1 MQISAANVPAD
12 EHNARRRV
20 LKDVFGFDDFR
31 PGQAAV
37 TEALLAGRH
46 VLAVMPTGA
55 GKSLCYQVPALV
67 LGGLTIV
74 VSPLVALMQDQV
86 AALRLAGVAAD
97 TINSSFDREANV
109 AAWRRVAA
117 GQTRLLYLAPER
129 LMTDRMLD
137 ALARLDISLIAI
149 DEAHCISQWGPA
161 FRREYEELSRLRD
174 IFKKVPIIALTA
186 TADEATRTDI
196 EARLFAG
203 RVETLVL
210 GFDRPNIKLGI
221 EPKQDSKRQLLDF
234 VRRHAG
240 RSGIVY
246 CLSRKKTEDV
256 AAFLEKNG
264 VTALAYH
271 AGMSKEARDA
281 NQNSFMTSPG
291 VVMVATIAFGMGI
304 DKPDVAYVFHTDLPG
319 SLEAYYQ
326 EIGRAGRDGRPAEA
340 RMLFGLGDIRM
351 RRLFIEDEATP
362 AEHKRRSHGRLDTL
376 IGYCETAECRR
387 QVLLGYFGEEASSCG
402 NCDNCL
408 DQVPRADGAAEARI
422 ILAAIAQT
430 GERFGAAHVIDVL
443 LGHETEKILARSHH
457 RLASFGSG
465 VAHKKDFWLSLIR
478 QLVAGGF
485 LMPDPE
491 GHGGLAI
498 AEKGHALGRG
508 EIPFLYRV
516 ETRQRRGKMRA
527 AQGAAIDTEGLDA
540 SLLAALKTLRL
551 RLAKER
557 QMPAYVIFSDR
568 TLIDMAAR
576 CPSDLD
582 AFAEVNGVGAAKLR
596 EFGEIF
602 LGAIAAHEGNQV
614 GEAGDLAR

>member
-1 MQISAANVPAD
+1 MHSSAASVPAD
-12 EHNARRRV
+12 GRDAKHRV
-20 LKDVFGFDDFR
+20 LKDVFGYDDFR

-37 TEALLAGRH
+37 MEALLNGRH

-67 LGGLTIV
+67 MGGLTIV

-97 TINSSFDREANV
+97 TINSSLDREANV
-109 AAWRRVAA
+109 AAWRRVAS

-129 LMTDRMLD
+129 LMTERMLD
-137 ALARLDISLIAI
+137 ALARLDVRLIAV

-161 FRREYEELSRLRD
+161 FRREYEDLSRLGGLFPD
-174 IFKKVPIIALTA
+174 VPLIALTA
-186 TADEATRTDI
+186 TADEGTRADI

-210 GFDRPNIKLGI
+210 GFDRPNIKLAI
-221 EPKQDSKRQLLDF
+221 EAKQDSKRQLLRF
-234 VRRHAG
+234 VERHPG

-246 CLSRKKTEDV
+246 CLSRRKTEEV

-271 AGMSKEARDA
+271 AGMSKEAREA
-281 NQNSFMTSPG
+281 NQNAFMTLSG

-304 DKPDVAYVFHTDLPG
+304 DKPDVAYVVHTDLPG

-340 RMLFGLGDIRM
+340 HMLFGLGDIRT
-351 RRLFIEDEATP
+351 RRMFIDDEDATP
-362 AEHKRRSHGRLDTL
+362 EHKRRSHGRLDTL
-376 IGYCETAECRR
+376 IGYCETAQCRR
-387 QVLLGYFGEEASSCG
+387 QVLLGYFGEQAEPCG

-408 DQVPRADGAAEARI
+408 DQVPRADGSVEARL
-422 ILAAIAQT
+422 ILAAVAQS
-430 GERFGAAHVIDVL
+430 GERFGAAHVIDIL
-443 LGHETEKILARSHH
+443 LGHETEKVLARSHQ
-457 RLASFGSG
+457 RLASFGTG
-465 VAHKKDFWLSLIR
+465 GAHKRPAWLSLIR

-485 LMPDPE
+485 LMPDPA

-498 AEKGHALGRG
+498 SESGHALGRG
-508 EIPFLYRV
+508 EVSFEYRV
-516 ETRQRRGKMRA
+516 ETRHRSMRGKTRSA
-527 AQGAAIDTEGLDA
+527 ENGAVNTEGVDA
-540 SLLAALKTLRL
+540 ALLATLKTLRL
-551 RLAKER
+551 RLARER
-557 QMPAYVIFSDR
+557 QVPAYVVFSDR
-568 TLIDMAAR
+568 TLIDMAER
-576 CPSDLD
+576 RPRDLD
-582 AFAEVNGVGAAKLR
+582 AFAEVNGVGEAKLR

-602 LGAIAAHEGNQV
+602 LGAITAHGS
-614 GEAGDLAR
+614 GA

>member
-1 MQISAANVPAD
+1 MQISTTSVSTHDPK
-12 EHNARRRV
+12 RRV

-31 PGQAAV
+31 PGQASV
-37 TEALLAGRH
+37 MEALLAGRH

-67 LGGLTIV
+67 KGGLTIV

-97 TINSSFDREANV
+97 TINSSIERDANV
-109 AAWRRVAA
+109 AAWRRVAS

-129 LMTDRMLD
+129 LMTERMLD
-137 ALARLDISLIAI
+137 ALARLDVSLIAI

-161 FRREYEELSRLRD
+161 FRREYEDLSQLRG
-174 IFKKVPIIALTA
+174 IFPDVPIIAVTA
-186 TADEATRTDI
+186 TADETTRADI
-196 EARLFAG
+196 ETRLFGG
-203 RVETLVL
+203 RVETQVL
-210 GFDRPNIKLGI
+210 GFDRPNIKLAI
-221 EPKQDSKRQLLDF
+221 EPKQDSKRQLLNF
-234 VRRHAG
+234 IERHQG

-246 CLSRKKTEDV
+246 CLSRKKTEEM

-281 NQNSFMTSPG
+281 NQNAFMTLSG

-326 EIGRAGRDGRPAEA
+326 EIGRAGRDGGAAEA
-340 RMLFGLGDIRM
+340 HMLYGLGDIRM
-351 RRLFIEDEATP
+351 RRMFIDDEDA
-362 AEHKRRSHGRLDTL
+362 AVEHKRRSHGRLDTL

-387 QVLLGYFGEEASSCG
+387 QVLLGYFGEEAAPCG

-408 DQVPRADGAAEARI
+408 EQAPRADGTAEAGI
-422 ILAAIAQT
+422 ILAAVAQS
-430 GERFGAAHVIDVL
+430 GERFGAGHVIDIL
-443 LGHETEKILARSHH
+443 IGHETEKVTGRGHH
-457 RLASFGSG
+457 RLAAFGNG
-465 VAHKKDFWLSLIR
+465 AAHKKDFWLSLIR
-478 QLVAGGF
+478 QLVANGF
-485 LMPDPE
+485 LMPDPG

-508 EIPFLYRV
+508 EVVFQYRV
-516 ETRQRRGKMRA
+516 ETRTRA
-527 AQGAAIDTEGLDA
+527 ARRAARAGQTPQGENVDA

-557 QMPAYVIFSDR
+557 QVPAYVVFSDR
-568 TLIDMAAR
+568 TLIDMAER
-576 CPSDLD
+576 RPQDLD
-582 AFAEVNGVGAAKLR
+582 DFAEVNGVGAAKLK
-596 EFGEIF
+596 EFGKVF
-602 LGAIAAHEGNQV
+602 LSAIAAHQSG
-614 GEAGDLAR
+614 GAA

>member
-1 MQISAANVPAD
+1 MTQISVASIPAD
-12 EHNARRRV
+12 RRDAKRRV

-31 PGQAAV
+31 PGQVAV
-37 TEALLAGRH
+37 MEALLAGRH

-97 TINSSFDREANV
+97 TINSSIDRDANV

-129 LMTDRMLD
+129 LMTERMLD
-137 ALARLDISLIAI
+137 ALSRLDVKLIAV

-161 FRREYEELSRLRD
+161 FRREYEDLSRLRR
-174 IFKKVPIIALTA
+174 IFSNVPIIALTA

-203 RVETLVL
+203 RAETLVL
-210 GFDRPNIKLGI
+210 GFDRPNIKLAM
-221 EPKQDSKRQLLDF
+221 EAKQDSKRQLLRF
-234 VRRHAG
+234 VERHPG
-240 RSGIVY
+240 KSGIIY
-246 CLSRKKTEDV
+246 CLSRKKTEEM

-264 VTALAYH
+264 VQALAYH
-271 AGMSKEARDA
+271 AGMSKEAREA
-281 NQNSFMTSPG
+281 NQNAFMTLSG

-326 EIGRAGRDGRPAEA
+326 EIGRAGRDGRSAEA
-340 RMLFGLGDIRM
+340 HMLYGAGDIRT
-351 RRLFIEDEATP
+351 RRMFIDDEDSSP
-362 AEHKRRSHGRLDTL
+362 EHKRRAHRRLDTL
-376 IGYCETAECRR
+376 IGYCETAQCRR
-387 QVLLGYFGEEASSCG
+387 QVLLGYFGEEAQACG

-408 DQVPRADGAAEARI
+408 DQAPRADGSAEARI
-422 ILAAIAQT
+422 ILAAVAQS
-430 GERFGAAHVIDVL
+430 GERFGGAHVLDIL
-443 LGHETEKILARSHH
+443 LGHETEKVLARGHQ
-457 RLASFGSG
+457 RLPSFGAG
-465 VAHKKDFWLSLIR
+465 AMHRKTVLLSLVR

-485 LMPDPE
+485 LVPDPD
-491 GHGGLAI
+491 GYGGLAI
-498 AEKGHALGRG
+498 SESGRALGRG
-508 EIPFLYRV
+508 ELAFEYRV
-516 ETRQRRGKMRA
+516 ESRDRLARGRKRA
-527 AQGAAIDTEGLDA
+527 EAAAGGEGVDA

-557 QMPAYVIFSDR
+557 QVPAYVIFSDR
-568 TLIDMAAR
+568 TLIDMAER
-576 CPSDLD
+576 RPQDLD
-582 AFAEVNGVGAAKLR
+582 DFAEVNGVGAAKLK
-596 EFGEIF
+596 EFGEVF
-602 LGAIAAHEGNQV
+602 LGAIAAHR
-614 GEAGDLAR
+614 EA

>member
-1 MQISAANVPAD
+1 MPISTASVPPDAPD
-12 EHNARRRV
+12 PKQRV

-31 PGQAAV
+31 PGQA
-37 TEALLAGRH
+37 EIMDALLGGRH

-97 TINSSFDREANV
+97 TINSSIEREANV
-109 AAWRRVAA
+109 AAWRRVAS

-129 LMTDRMLD
+129 LMTERMLD
-137 ALARLDISLIAI
+137 ALARLDVSLIAI

-161 FRREYEELSRLRD
+161 FRREYEDLSRLRS
-174 IFKKVPIIALTA
+174 IFPQVPIIALTA

-203 RVETLVL
+203 RAETVVL
-210 GFDRPNIKLGI
+210 GFDRPNIKLAL
-221 EPKQDSKRQLLDF
+221 EAKQDSKRQLLRF
-234 VRRHAG
+234 VERHPG
-240 RSGIVY
+240 KSGIVY
-246 CLSRKKTEDV
+246 CLSRKKTEEM

-264 VTALAYH
+264 ITALAYH
-271 AGMSKEARDA
+271 AGMSKEAREA
-281 NQNSFMTSPG
+281 NQNAFMTLSG

-326 EIGRAGRDGRPAEA
+326 EIGRAGRDGRAAEA
-340 RMLFGLGDIRM
+340 HMLYGLGDIRM
-351 RRLFIEDEATP
+351 RRLFIDDEESSP
-362 AEHKRRSHGRLDTL
+362 EHKRRGHRRLDTL
-376 IGYCETAECRR
+376 IGYCEAVQCRR
-387 QVLLGYFGEEASSCG
+387 QILLGYFGEQAAPCG

-408 DQVPRADGAAEARI
+408 DQAPRADGGAEARI
-422 ILAAIAQT
+422 ILTAVAQT
-430 GERFGAAHVIDVL
+430 GERFGAAHVIDIL
-443 LGHETEKILARSHH
+443 LGHETEKVLARGHQTLTSFRAGAAH
-457 RLASFGSG
+457 RKT
-465 VAHKKDFWLSLIR
+465 VWLSLIR

-485 LMPDPE
+485 LVPDPD

-498 AEKGHALGRG
+498 SESGRALGRG
-508 EIPFLYRV
+508 EVAFHYRV
-516 ETRQRRGKMRA
+516 ETRDPLARGRKRSGERSA
-527 AQGAAIDTEGLDA
+527 ASAEGVDA
-540 SLLAALKTLRL
+540 SLLASLKALRL

-557 QMPAYVIFSDR
+557 QVPAYVVFSDR
-568 TLIDMAAR
+568 TLIDMAER
-576 CPSDLD
+576 RPRDLD

-602 LGAIAAHEGNQV
+602 LGAIAGHHPN
-614 GEAGDLAR
+614 

>member
-1 MQISAANVPAD
+1 MQISTTSVSAHDPK
-12 EHNARRRV
+12 RRV

-31 PGQAAV
+31 PGQASV
-37 TEALLAGRH
+37 MEALLAGRH

-67 LGGLTIV
+67 KGGLTIV

-97 TINSSFDREANV
+97 TINSSIERDANV
-109 AAWRRVAA
+109 AAWRRVAS

-129 LMTDRMLD
+129 LMTERMLD
-137 ALARLDISLIAI
+137 ALARLDVSLIAI

-161 FRREYEELSRLRD
+161 FRREYEDLSQLRG
-174 IFKKVPIIALTA
+174 IFPDVPIIAVTA
-186 TADEATRTDI
+186 TADETTRADI
-196 EARLFAG
+196 ETRLFGG
-203 RVETLVL
+203 RVETQVL
-210 GFDRPNIKLGI
+210 GFDRPNIKLAI
-221 EPKQDSKRQLLDF
+221 EPKQDSKRQLLNF
-234 VRRHAG
+234 IERHQG
-240 RSGIVY
+240 KSGIVY
-246 CLSRKKTEDV
+246 CLSRKKTEEM

-281 NQNSFMTSPG
+281 NQNAFMTLSG

-326 EIGRAGRDGRPAEA
+326 EIGRAGRDGRAAEA
-340 RMLFGLGDIRM
+340 HMLYGLGDIRM
-351 RRLFIEDEATP
+351 RRMFIDDEDA
-362 AEHKRRSHGRLDTL
+362 AVEHKRRSHGRLDTL

-387 QVLLGYFGEEASSCG
+387 QVLLGYFGEEAAPCG

-408 DQVPRADGAAEARI
+408 EQAPSADGTAEAGI
-422 ILAAIAQT
+422 ILAAVAQS
-430 GERFGAAHVIDVL
+430 GERFGAGHVIDIL
-443 LGHETEKILARSHH
+443 LGHETEKVAGRGHH
-457 RLASFGSG
+457 RLAAFGSG
-465 VAHKKDFWLSLIR
+465 AAHKKDFWLSLIR
-478 QLVAGGF
+478 QLVANGF
-485 LMPDPE
+485 LMPDPG

-508 EIPFLYRV
+508 EVPFQYRV
-516 ETRQRRGKMRA
+516 ETRTRA
-527 AQGAAIDTEGLDA
+527 ARRAARAGQTPQGENVDA

-557 QMPAYVIFSDR
+557 QVPAYVVFSDR
-568 TLIDMAAR
+568 TLIDMAER
-576 CPSDLD
+576 RPQDLD
-582 AFAEVNGVGAAKLR
+582 DFAEVNGVGAAKLK
-596 EFGEIF
+596 EFGRVF
-602 LGAIAAHEGNQV
+602 LSAIAAHQSGGAV
-614 GEAGDLAR
+614 